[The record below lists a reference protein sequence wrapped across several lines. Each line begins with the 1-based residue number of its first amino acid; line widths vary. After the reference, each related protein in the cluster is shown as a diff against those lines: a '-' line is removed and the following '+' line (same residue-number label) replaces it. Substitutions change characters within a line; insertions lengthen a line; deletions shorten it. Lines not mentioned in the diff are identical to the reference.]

1 MNNPFWKYLSV
12 EDLEH
17 IKVVNFMKA
26 ELPEVIFFHVPNESR
41 KTPFER
47 FKYSVMGNLKG
58 IPDFIFLHP
67 KDEKIEKSLTL
78 FHGLC
83 IELKAPE
90 HKIIIKKGKSSGKTV
105 KKIGKLSEE
114 QSLILQK
121 LKIMGYQSACCFGA
135 DEAISV
141 IKEYF
146 KEYLDVKK
154 KLKLK

>member
-1 MNNPFWKYLSV
+1 MSNPFYKYLSV

-17 IKVVNFMKA
+17 VKVVNFMKS

-47 FKYSVMGNLKG
+47 FKYSIMGNLKG
-58 IPDFIFLHP
+58 IPDFIFLQP
-67 KDEKIEKSLTL
+67 KDESIEKSLTL

-90 HKIIIKKGKSSGKTV
+90 HKKTIKNGKSAGKVV

-121 LKIMGYQSACCFGA
+121 LNGMGYKSVCCFGA

-141 IKEYF
+141 IKDYF
-146 KEYLDVKK
+146 KEYIEVKK
-154 KLKLK
+154 ILRFR